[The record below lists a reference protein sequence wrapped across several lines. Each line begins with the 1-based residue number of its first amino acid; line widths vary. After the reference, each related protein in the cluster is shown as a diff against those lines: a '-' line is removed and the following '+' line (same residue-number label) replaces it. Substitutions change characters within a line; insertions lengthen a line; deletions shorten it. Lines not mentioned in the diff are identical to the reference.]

1 MAFNVTGNSMIKL
14 YYSPG
19 ACSLAPHIVLEE
31 LGIAY
36 ESVLVSLKD
45 GEQKKADYLKI
56 NPRARVPALNVDGK
70 VLTENVAILTY
81 LGGGYPSRGL
91 WPKETWK
98 QAEALSL
105 MSWLA
110 SSVHVAFAG
119 NFRPE
124 RYASEALA
132 RENVKACSRETLI
145 AYYGDIE
152 KLLTGK
158 TFAMGG
164 LYTVCDPFLLVFYRW
179 GYRVGLDMKTQY
191 PHWTK
196 HAMRVASRP
205 TVKRVFEDEG
215 IEIDR

>member
-1 MAFNVTGNSMIKL
+1 MIKL

-36 ESVLVSLKD
+36 EPVLVSLKD
-45 GEQKKADYLKI
+45 GEHKKADYLKI

-81 LGGGYPSRGL
+81 LGGGFPERGL
-91 WPKETWK
+91 WPKETWR

-105 MSWLA
+105 MAWLA
-110 SSVHVAFAG
+110 SSVQVAFAG
-119 NFRPE
+119 NVRPE
-124 RYASEALA
+124 RYASDAA
-132 RENVKACSRETLI
+132 AKENIKVTCRETLLGYF
-145 AYYGDIE
+145 ADIE
-152 KLLTGK
+152 KMLTGK

-164 LYTVCDPFLLVFYRW
+164 QYTVCDPYLLVFYRW
-179 GYRVGLDMKTQY
+179 GYRIGLDMKTQF

-196 HAMRVASRP
+196 QAVRVASRP

-215 IEIDR
+215 IEIDC